1 MFFERP
7 PPGQQALLL
16 HVHAPGISRDNEATE
31 LRELVVSADLEPRST
46 VVVTRVRPHPRW
58 FVGQGKAEEI
68 RRAMNSNKDDLL
80 IVNHDLTPGQQRNLE
95 DLLQARVMTR
105 TELILHI
112 FADRARTHEGKLQ
125 VELAQF
131 QHGRSRRVR
140 GWTHLDRQKGGLY
153 MRGAGESQLEL
164 DQRMIDNRIRKLKE
178 RLERVQRQ
186 RAQSRRRRN
195 RAKIPTIVLVG
206 YTNAGKSSLFNALTD
221 SSIAVQDR
229 LFATL
234 DPTMRHL
241 SLDGY
246 GTVVIADTVG
256 FIRDLPIDLVEAFK
270 ATLEEVSAA
279 DLLLH
284 VIDSAAPEQ
293 ESMCAEVDRVLEEIG
308 AGTVP
313 KIEVLNK
320 IDRSALRAGVLG
332 NRVHVSARLKQG
344 LEALKEVIA
353 QRLGV
358 TNEPIELCLAPS
370 NGKVRAWLYELGAVV
385 GETLQEDGAS
395 TLSVR
400 LDAEQINRLV
410 AYEGVSLQ
418 EALPDPKLLALT

>member
-7 PPGQQALLL
+7 PSGQQALLL
-16 HVHAPGISRDNEATE
+16 HVRAPGVNCDKEVAE
-31 LRELVVSADLEPRST
+31 LRELVVSADLEPRAI
-46 VVVTRVRPHPRW
+46 VVVTRTRPHARW

-68 RRAMNSNKDDLL
+68 RLAMNSNNDDLL
-80 IVNHDLTPGQQRNLE
+80 IVNHDLTPAQQRNLE
-95 DLLQARVMTR
+95 DLLHARVMTR

-131 QHGRSRRVR
+131 QHGRSRLVR

-186 RAQSRRRRN
+186 RARSRRRRS

-206 YTNAGKSSLFNALTD
+206 YTNAGKSSLLNALTD
-221 SSIAVQDR
+221 ASIEVQDR

-234 DPTMRHL
+234 DPTMRQL

-256 FIRDLPIDLVEAFK
+256 FIRDLPVDLVEAFK

-279 DLLLH
+279 DLLVH
-284 VIDSAAPEQ
+284 VVDSAAPEQ
-293 ESMCAEVDRVLEEIG
+293 DSMCAEVDRVLAEIG
-308 AGTVP
+308 AGMVP
-313 KIEVLNK
+313 KIEVFNK
-320 IDRSALRAGVLG
+320 IDRSTLVAGVSG
-332 NRVHVSARLKQG
+332 NRVNVSARLEMG

-358 TNEPIELCLAPS
+358 INEPINVCITPS

-385 GETLQEDGAS
+385 GETLQEDGGS
-395 TLSVR
+395 NLSVR
-400 LDAEQINRLV
+400 LHAEQINRLV
-410 AYEGVSLQ
+410 AHEGVSLQ
-418 EALPDPKLLALT
+418 AALPDPTLLALP

>member
-1 MFFERP
+1 
-7 PPGQQALLL
+7 
-16 HVHAPGISRDNEATE
+16 
-31 LRELVVSADLEPRST
+31 
-46 VVVTRVRPHPRW
+46 
-58 FVGQGKAEEI
+58 
-68 RRAMNSNKDDLL
+68 
-80 IVNHDLTPGQQRNLE
+80 
-95 DLLQARVMTR
+95 
-105 TELILHI
+105 
-112 FADRARTHEGKLQ
+112 
-125 VELAQF
+125 
-131 QHGRSRRVR
+131 
-140 GWTHLDRQKGGLY
+140 

-164 DQRMIDNRIRKLKE
+164 DQRMIDSRIRKLKE

-293 ESMCAEVDRVLEEIG
+293 ESMCAEVERVLEEIG

-400 LDAEQINRLV
+400 LDSEQINRLV

-418 EALPDPKLLALT
+418 EALPDAKLLALT

>member
-16 HVHAPGISRDNEATE
+16 HVHPPRISWENETTE

-46 VVVTRVRPHPRW
+46 VVVTRTRPHPRW
-58 FVGQGKAEEI
+58 FIGQGKAEEI
-68 RRAMNSNKDDLL
+68 RRAMNSNNDDLL
-80 IVNHDLTPGQQRNLE
+80 IVNHDLTPAQQRNME

-131 QHGRSRRVR
+131 QHGRSRLVR

-153 MRGAGESQLEL
+153 MRGVGESQLEL
-164 DQRMIDNRIRKLKE
+164 DQRMIDSRIRKLKE

-186 RAQSRRRRN
+186 RAQSRRRRG
-195 RAKIPTIVLVG
+195 RAKVPTIVLVG

-221 SSIAVQDR
+221 ASIAVQDR

-308 AGTVP
+308 AGMVP

-332 NRVHVSARLKQG
+332 SRVHVSARLKQG

-358 TNEPIELCLAPS
+358 INEPIEVCLAPS

>member
-16 HVHAPGISRDNEATE
+16 HVHAPGVGSDNEISE

-46 VVVTRVRPHPRW
+46 LVVTRLRPHPRW

-68 RRAMNSNKDDLL
+68 RQTMTSNNDNLL
-80 IVNHDLTPGQQRNLE
+80 IVNHDLTPAQQRNME

-131 QHGRSRRVR
+131 QHGRSRLVR
-140 GWTHLDRQKGGLY
+140 GWSHLDRQKGGLF
-153 MRGAGESQLEL
+153 MRGAGERQLEL
-164 DQRMIDNRIRKLKE
+164 DQRMIDTRIRKLKE
-178 RLERVQRQ
+178 RLERVQRR
-186 RAQSRRRRN
+186 RAQSRRRRS
-195 RAKIPTIVLVG
+195 RAKVPTIVLVG

-221 SSIAVQDR
+221 GGIDVQDR

-241 SLDGY
+241 NLDGY

-284 VIDSAAPEQ
+284 VIDSAAIEQ
-293 ESMCAEVDRVLEEIG
+293 ESMSAEVDRVLSEIG

-320 IDRSALRAGVLG
+320 IDRSTLEEGVYG
-332 NRVHVSARLKQG
+332 NRVHVSARMKKG
-344 LEALKEVIA
+344 LETLKELIG

-358 TNEPIELCLAPS
+358 VNEPIEVCLAPS
-370 NGKVRAWLYELGAVV
+370 NGKVRARLYELGAVV
-385 GETLQEDGAS
+385 GETPQEDGAM

-400 LDAEQINRLV
+400 LDAEQINWLV
-410 AYEGVSLQ
+410 AHEGVCLQ
-418 EALPDPKLLALT
+418 EAFPDPKLLALP

>member
-68 RRAMNSNKDDLL
+68 RRAMNSNNDDLL

-131 QHGRSRRVR
+131 QHGRSRLVR

-293 ESMCAEVDRVLEEIG
+293 ESMCAEVDRELEEIG

>member
-16 HVHAPGISRDNEATE
+16 HVHAPGISWDYETTE

-68 RRAMNSNKDDLL
+68 RRAMNSNNDDLL
-80 IVNHDLTPGQQRNLE
+80 IVNHDLTPAQQRNME

-131 QHGRSRRVR
+131 QHGRSRLVR

-164 DQRMIDNRIRKLKE
+164 DQRMIDSRIRKLKE

-186 RAQSRRRRN
+186 RAQSRRRRS

-221 SSIAVQDR
+221 ASIAVRDR

-308 AGTVP
+308 AGMVP

-332 NRVHVSARLKQG
+332 SRVHVSARLKQG

-358 TNEPIELCLAPS
+358 INEPIEVCLAPS

>member
-68 RRAMNSNKDDLL
+68 RRAMNSNNDDLL

-131 QHGRSRRVR
+131 QHGRSRLVR
-140 GWTHLDRQKGGLY
+140 RWTHLDRQKGGLY

-358 TNEPIELCLAPS
+358 TNEPIDLCLAPS

>member
-16 HVHAPGISRDNEATE
+16 HVHAPGISWDYETTE

-68 RRAMNSNKDDLL
+68 RRAMNSNNDDLL
-80 IVNHDLTPGQQRNLE
+80 IVNHDLTPAQQRNME

-131 QHGRSRRVR
+131 QHGRSRLVR

-153 MRGAGESQLEL
+153 MRGGGESQLEL
-164 DQRMIDNRIRKLKE
+164 DQRMIDSRIRKLKE

-186 RAQSRRRRN
+186 RAQSRRRRG
-195 RAKIPTIVLVG
+195 RAKVPTIVLVG

-221 SSIAVQDR
+221 ASIAVQDR

-308 AGTVP
+308 AGMVP

-332 NRVHVSARLKQG
+332 SRVHVSARLKQG

-358 TNEPIELCLAPS
+358 INEPIEVCLAPS

>member
-16 HVHAPGISRDNEATE
+16 HVHAPGISWDYETTE

-68 RRAMNSNKDDLL
+68 RRAMNSNNDDLL
-80 IVNHDLTPGQQRNLE
+80 IVNHDLTPAQQRNME

-131 QHGRSRRVR
+131 QHGRSRLVR

-153 MRGAGESQLEL
+153 MRGVGESQLEL
-164 DQRMIDNRIRKLKE
+164 DQRMIDSRIRKLKE

-186 RAQSRRRRN
+186 RAQSRRRRG
-195 RAKIPTIVLVG
+195 RAKVPTIVLVG

-221 SSIAVQDR
+221 ASIAVQDR

-284 VIDSAAPEQ
+284 VSDSAAPEQ

-308 AGTVP
+308 AGMVP

-332 NRVHVSARLKQG
+332 SRVHVSARLKQG

-358 TNEPIELCLAPS
+358 INEPIEVCLAPS

>member
-16 HVHAPGISRDNEATE
+16 HVHPPRISWENETTE

-46 VVVTRVRPHPRW
+46 VVVTRTRPHPRW
-58 FVGQGKAEEI
+58 FIGQGKAEEI
-68 RRAMNSNKDDLL
+68 RRAMNSNNDDLL
-80 IVNHDLTPGQQRNLE
+80 IVNHDLTPAQQRNME

-131 QHGRSRRVR
+131 QHGRSRLVR

-153 MRGAGESQLEL
+153 MRGVGESQLEL
-164 DQRMIDNRIRKLKE
+164 DQRMIDSRIRKLKE

-186 RAQSRRRRN
+186 RAQSRRRRS
-195 RAKIPTIVLVG
+195 RAKVPTIVLVG

-221 SSIAVQDR
+221 ASIAVQDR

-308 AGTVP
+308 AGMVP

-320 IDRSALRAGVLG
+320 IDKSALRAGVLG
-332 NRVHVSARLKQG
+332 HRVHVSARSKQG
-344 LEALKEVIA
+344 LEALKEVLA

-358 TNEPIELCLAPS
+358 TNEPIEVCLAPS

-410 AYEGVSLQ
+410 ANEGVSLQ
-418 EALPDPKLLALT
+418 EALPGPKLLALT

>member
-16 HVHAPGISRDNEATE
+16 HVHAPGISWDYETTE

-68 RRAMNSNKDDLL
+68 RRAMNSNNDDLL
-80 IVNHDLTPGQQRNLE
+80 IVNHDLTPAQQRNME

-131 QHGRSRRVR
+131 QHGRSRLVR

-164 DQRMIDNRIRKLKE
+164 DQRMIDSRIRKLKE

-186 RAQSRRRRN
+186 RAQSRRRRG
-195 RAKIPTIVLVG
+195 RAKVPTIVLVG

-221 SSIAVQDR
+221 ASIAVQDR

-308 AGTVP
+308 AGMVP

-332 NRVHVSARLKQG
+332 SRVHVSARLKQG

-358 TNEPIELCLAPS
+358 TSEPIEVCLAPS

>member
-16 HVHAPGISRDNEATE
+16 HVHAPGISWDYETTE

-68 RRAMNSNKDDLL
+68 RRAMNSNNDDLL

-131 QHGRSRRVR
+131 QHGRSRLVR

-153 MRGAGESQLEL
+153 MRGAGVSQLEL
-164 DQRMIDNRIRKLKE
+164 DQRMIDSRIRKLKE

-246 GTVVIADTVG
+246 GTVVRADTVG

-308 AGTVP
+308 AGMVP

-332 NRVHVSARLKQG
+332 SRVHVSARLKQG

-358 TNEPIELCLAPS
+358 INEPIEVCLAPS

>member
-16 HVHAPGISRDNEATE
+16 HVRAPGISWDNETTE
-31 LRELVVSADLEPRST
+31 LKELVVSADLEPRST

-68 RRAMNSNKDDLL
+68 RRAMNSNNDDLL
-80 IVNHDLTPGQQRNLE
+80 IVNHDLTPAQQRNME

-131 QHGRSRRVR
+131 QHGRSRLVR

-164 DQRMIDNRIRKLKE
+164 DQRMIDSRIRKLKE

-186 RAQSRRRRN
+186 RAQSRRRRG
-195 RAKIPTIVLVG
+195 RAKVPTIVLVG

-221 SSIAVQDR
+221 ASIAVRDR

-308 AGTVP
+308 AGMVP
-313 KIEVLNK
+313 KIEILNK

-332 NRVHVSARLKQG
+332 KRVHVSARLKQG

-358 TNEPIELCLAPS
+358 TNEPFEVRLAPS

-418 EALPDPKLLALT
+418 EALLEPKLLALT

>member
-68 RRAMNSNKDDLL
+68 RRAMNSNNDDLL

-131 QHGRSRRVR
+131 QHGRSRLVR

-308 AGTVP
+308 AGMVP

-332 NRVHVSARLKQG
+332 SRVHVSARLKQG

-358 TNEPIELCLAPS
+358 INEPIEVCLAPS

-400 LDAEQINRLV
+400 LDAEQINRLL

-418 EALPDPKLLALT
+418 EALLEPKLLALT

>member
-7 PPGQQALLL
+7 PSGQQAMLL
-16 HVHAPGISRDNEATE
+16 HVRAPGVNCDKEVAE
-31 LRELVVSADLEPRST
+31 LRELVVSADLEPRAI
-46 VVVTRVRPHPRW
+46 VVVTRTRPHARW

-68 RRAMNSNKDDLL
+68 RRAMNSNDDDLL
-80 IVNHDLTPGQQRNLE
+80 IVNHDLTPAQQRNME
-95 DLLQARVMTR
+95 DLLHARVMTR

-125 VELAQF
+125 VELAQY
-131 QHGRSRRVR
+131 QHGRSRLVR

-164 DQRMIDNRIRKLKE
+164 DQRMIDSRIRKLKE

-186 RAQSRRRRN
+186 RARSRRRRS

-206 YTNAGKSSLFNALTD
+206 YTNAGKSSLLNALTD
-221 SSIAVQDR
+221 ASIEVQDR

-234 DPTMRHL
+234 DPTMRQL
-241 SLDGY
+241 NLDGY
-246 GTVVIADTVG
+246 GTVVVADTVG

-284 VIDSAAPEQ
+284 VVDSAAPEQ
-293 ESMCAEVDRVLEEIG
+293 ESMCAEVDRVLTEIG
-308 AGTVP
+308 AGMVP
-313 KIEVLNK
+313 KIEVFNK
-320 IDRSALRAGVLG
+320 IDRSTLVAGVSG
-332 NRVHVSARLKQG
+332 SRVNVSARLEKG

-358 TNEPIELCLAPS
+358 INEPINVCLTPS

-385 GETLQEDGAS
+385 GETVQEDGGS
-395 TLSVR
+395 NLSVR

-410 AYEGVSLQ
+410 SHEGVSLQ
-418 EALPDPKLLALT
+418 EGLPNPTLLVLP